1 MVDKGNIV
9 FEAFDVCSVPEGSSD
24 LHVPASVK
32 G

>member
-1 MVDKGNIV
+1 MIDKGNIV
-9 FEAFDVCSVPEGSSD
+9 LEPFNVYSVPEGNSD